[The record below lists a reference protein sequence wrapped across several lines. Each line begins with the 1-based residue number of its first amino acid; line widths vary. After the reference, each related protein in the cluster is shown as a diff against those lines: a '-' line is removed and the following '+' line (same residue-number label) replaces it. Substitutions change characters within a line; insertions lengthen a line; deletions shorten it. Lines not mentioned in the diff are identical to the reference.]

1 MLRKCMT
8 NGLEVLKEQKNI
20 FYLTS
25 IRILNHL
32 PLRNYIENEKSQLSK
47 CKQTTKLFCLF

>member
-1 MLRKCMT
+1 MT
-8 NGLEVLKEQKNI
+8 NGLEILKEQKNI
-20 FYLTS
+20 LYLTS

-47 CKQTTKLFCLF
+47 CKQTTNLFCLF

>member
-1 MLRKCMT
+1 MT

-20 FYLTS
+20 LYLTS

-32 PLRNYIENEKSQLSK
+32 LLRNYTENEKSQLSK
-47 CKQTTKLFCLF
+47 CKQTINLFCLF